1 MDKSFVKSNI
11 KNYHIKNLFLTVV
24 VFFALNYFYEA
35 ESNYILIGTIVF
47 NIIMVFFNPSQFLYD
62 FKIENDNVNV
72 TFVFINSYLSEKS
85 VTIPISKLKYYKIE
99 TSGYLNKQFEITFYQ
114 DFNIEKFIIFDE
126 NQVFRIEKFCKSNA
140 IKLKTGFL
148 Q

>member
-1 MDKSFVKSNI
+1 
-11 KNYHIKNLFLTVV
+11 
-24 VFFALNYFYEA
+24 
-35 ESNYILIGTIVF
+35 
-47 NIIMVFFNPSQFLYD
+47 MVFFNPSQFLYD
-62 FKIENDNVNV
+62 FKIENEEV
-72 TFVFINSYLSEKS
+72 TFVFINSYLLEES
-85 VTIPISKLKYYKIE
+85 VTIPISKLKCYKIE
-99 TSGYLNKQFEITFYQ
+99 SSGYFNKQFEIILFQ

>member
-47 NIIMVFFNPSQFLYD
+47 NIIMVFFNPLHFFYD
-62 FKIENDNVNV
+62 FKIENEEV
-72 TFVFINSYLSEKS
+72 TFVFINSYFLEES
-85 VTIPISKLKYYKIE
+85 VTIPISKLKCYKIE
-99 TSGYLNKQFEITFYQ
+99 TSGYFNKQFEIIFFQ

>member
-1 MDKSFVKSNI
+1 MI
-11 KNYHIKNLFLTVV
+11 
-24 VFFALNYFYEA
+24 
-35 ESNYILIGTIVF
+35 
-47 NIIMVFFNPSQFLYD
+47 FFNPSQFLYD
-62 FKIENDNVNV
+62 FKIDNDNVNV

-85 VTIPISKLKYYKIE
+85 VTIPISKQKCYKIE
-99 TSGYLNKQFEITFYQ
+99 TSGYFNKQFEITFYQ

>member
-11 KNYHIKNLFLTVV
+11 KNYHIKNLFLTVIG
-24 VFFALNYFYEA
+24 FFVLNYFYKA
-35 ESNYILIGTIVF
+35 ESIYILLGTFFLNFV
-47 NIIMVFFNPSQFLYD
+47 MVFFNPSQFLYD
-62 FKIENDNVNV
+62 FKIENDDV
-72 TFVFINSYLSEKS
+72 TFVFINSYFSEES
-85 VTIPISKLKYYKIE
+85 VTIPISKLKCYKIE
-99 TSGYLNKQFEITFYQ
+99 TSGFFNNQFEIIFYQ

-126 NQVFRIEKFCKSNA
+126 NQVFRLEKFCKSNA

>member
-1 MDKSFVKSNI
+1 MDKSYVKSNI

-62 FKIENDNVNV
+62 FKIENDDVI
-72 TFVFINSYLSEKS
+72 FVFINSYLSENS
-85 VTIPISKLKYYKIE
+85 VTIPISKLKCYKIE
-99 TSGYLNKQFEITFYQ
+99 TSGYFNKQFEIILFQ

>member
-35 ESNYILIGTIVF
+35 ESNYILIGTIIF

-62 FKIENDNVNV
+62 FKIENEEV
-72 TFVFINSYLSEKS
+72 TFVFINSYLLEES
-85 VTIPISKLKYYKIE
+85 VTIPISKLKCYKIE
-99 TSGYLNKQFEITFYQ
+99 SSGYFNKQFEIILFQ

-126 NQVFRIEKFCKSNA
+126 NQDFRIEKFCKSNA